1 MALQKLRSRA
11 GLVVGAAAL
20 GTMLVSGHGMAAGGN
35 NAAPPS
41 KGGVLACYGQRARS
55 PQRGN
60 ASTNLD
66 LFNNNDAS
74 TIQIDRIAVF
84 LSDGTLICEIKSANP
99 LGPHAHYHFYTEGS
113 VSAPQCPNWQPAT
126 TPDRYGVTFIVSWS
140 FTECRWPWNDL
151 SGVTQMT
158 TVEPSGQTT
167 EMLNDC
173 KPLESHP

>member
-1 MALQKLRSRA
+1 MALQRLRSRA

-20 GTMLVSGHGMAAGGN
+20 GTMLVSSHGLAAGGN
-35 NAAPPS
+35 NTAPPS
-41 KGGVLACYGQRARS
+41 KGGVLACYGQRGINT
-55 PQRGN
+55 PRG
-60 ASTNLD
+60 SVGTHFD
-66 LFNNNDAS
+66 LINNNDSS

-84 LSDGTLICEIKSANP
+84 LSDGTLICEFRPPNP
-99 LGPHAHYHFYTEGS
+99 LGPHAIFHAFTENLAS
-113 VSAPQCPNWQPAT
+113 SLCPNWQPAT
-126 TPDRYGVTFIVSWS
+126 VPGRYGVTFVISWS

-167 EMLNDC
+167 EMLDDC